1 MEKDMVRLQS
11 TATFAFGIIIWGVL
25 CFSSC
30 FALSLSLFTVHT
42 YTNCV
47 IHCNDKASTE
57 CLAFILVLG
66 C

>member
-1 MEKDMVRLQS
+1 MGKIWLGYRVQQHLLLASVSGD
-11 TATFAFGIIIWGVL
+11 FCAFL
-25 CFSSC
+25 PPLPYLF
-30 FALSLSLFTVHT
+30 SLFTVHT